1 MGGNV
6 EGAARPTAMQ
16 VGITNNAQKAFEAS
30 LKGGLD
36 AAPLSPEALRHQ
48 LLTTTNEMQ
57 DVSTKE
63 AANLCGTCH
72 HENVSAQVGFL
83 NFGKGYGEPAD
94 LWGNMVNRSSVV
106 LYGYALKT
114 LELLEKSV
122 KTTKNPEL
130 RAHYQTL
137 LTRLKKKFDA

>member
-1 MGGNV
+1 
-6 EGAARPTAMQ
+6 
-16 VGITNNAQKAFEAS
+16 
-30 LKGGLD
+30 
-36 AAPLSPEALRHQ
+36 
-48 LLTTTNEMQ
+48 MQ
-57 DVSTKE
+57 DASTKD

-72 HENVSAQVGFL
+72 LDNATTQVGFL
-83 NFGKGYGEPAD
+83 NFGKGYGEPTD
-94 LWGNMVNRSSVV
+94 LLGNMVNRSSVV
-106 LYGYALKT
+106 LYSYALKT

>member
-1 MGGNV
+1 
-6 EGAARPTAMQ
+6 
-16 VGITNNAQKAFEAS
+16 
-30 LKGGLD
+30 
-36 AAPLSPEALRHQ
+36 
-48 LLTTTNEMQ
+48 MQ
-57 DVSTKE
+57 DASTQE

-72 HENVSAQVGFL
+72 HDNVSAQVGFL

-94 LWGNMVNRSSVV
+94 LWGNMGNRSSVV